1 MSLLTYSGITTKVR
15 AMQSHLLSEEQF
27 HEMAGL
33 EDVRSAADYLKQ
45 LPTYAE
51 IFAGVDDSNLH
62 RGHIE
67 QLLTLCD
74 LKDDVSDQQ

>member
-45 LPTYAE
+45 LPPMRKSLQ
-51 IFAGVDDSNLH
+51 V
-62 RGHIE
+62 
-67 QLLTLCD
+67 
-74 LKDDVSDQQ
+74 